1 VGVRGV
7 RETGDE
13 GVGSGIRKVAGSGR
27 KKEKLRNI
35 AQYFASKKNVK
46 RVGTVIKG
54 YEKREV

>member
-1 VGVRGV
+1 MRGWEAGFARW
-7 RETGDE
+7 RE
-13 GVGSGIRKVAGSGR
+13 AGE